1 VPRPARPQIGAHQ
14 AGTGER
20 RPEPARGADAARTR
34 NGLVKRPRRSA
45 IGAAVDETD
54 RAGARPLPP
63 APERERTPEQV
74 SGMLS
79 SLRSAHLRGGISV
92 QMEKKEKERD
102 MERGTGADARAPKG
116 AANDRGEAK

>member
-1 VPRPARPQIGAHQ
+1 
-14 AGTGER
+14 
-20 RPEPARGADAARTR
+20 
-34 NGLVKRPRRSA
+34 
-45 IGAAVDETD
+45 AAVDETD

-92 QMEKKEKERD
+92 QKEKERD
-102 MERGTGADARAPKG
+102 TERGAGADARAPQD
-116 AANDRGEAK
+116 AVSDEGETK